1 MGDLLFTWVNDESTS
16 ASWTLSGLILYSGSF
31 LSSYFLPNEA
41 KQPQCAH
48 LRDTEGNFAIGGHSH
63 GCWNPHCSLISL
75 GTWQFKSFSS
85 WSYALISLSSE
96 QNLVTRYFSVGLNF
110 VNLSEQRRIQYFC
123 LHMCLGR
130 KNHHGVMQGSLVS
143 SKGGKNE
150 SWKAIGWINYKLLTG
165 I

>member
-1 MGDLLFTWVNDESTS
+1 MVSPLQLAGHYLAWFSTLDHSWVLTFYQMRQSN
-16 ASWTLSGLILYSGSF
+16 LNVLI
-31 LSSYFLPNEA
+31 
-41 KQPQCAH
+41 
-48 LRDTEGNFAIGGHSH
+48 EGYFAIGGHSH

-110 VNLSEQRRIQYFC
+110 VNLSEQHRIQYFC
-123 LHMCLGR
+123 LHMCSGR

-150 SWKAIGWINYKLLTG
+150 SWKGIGWINYKLLTG